1 MPPPAV
7 PPARMPLAIAAQFW
21 AWAALLRVLKHLL
34 PLRVLV
40 RLVRMGSRPS
50 RTEPKN
56 VSTILGYMG
65 ATGRFPAR
73 APANCL
79 ERSLTAYRL
88 FRAAGARP
96 ELYVG
101 VRRLPDSGT
110 LDGHVWLVLDGVVA
124 AESHDFIR
132 QFIPVLRIDAEGR
145 FESMAGMHPETR
157 DEHLRSVS

>member
-1 MPPPAV
+1 MVPPAV
-7 PPARMPLAIAAQFW
+7 PLSRTPLAVAAQFW
-21 AWAALLRVLKHLL
+21 AWAALLRLLKYLL

-40 RLVRMGSRPS
+40 RLVRMRFLPS
-50 RTEPKN
+50 RTEEK
-56 VSTILGYMG
+56 VSTILGYMA
-65 ATGRFPAR
+65 ATGRFPGR

-79 ERSLTAYRL
+79 ERSLVAYRL
-88 FRAAGARP
+88 LRAAGARP
-96 ELYVG
+96 ELHVG

>member
-1 MPPPAV
+1 MAPPAV
-7 PPARMPLAIAAQFW
+7 PLSRTPLAVAAQFW
-21 AWAALLRVLKHLL
+21 AWAALLRLLKHLL

-40 RLVRMGSRPS
+40 RLVRMRFLPS
-50 RTEPKN
+50 RTEER
-56 VSTILGYMG
+56 VSTILGYMA
-65 ATGRFPAR
+65 ATGRFPGR

-79 ERSLTAYRL
+79 ERSLVAYRL
-88 FRAAGARP
+88 LRAAGARP
-96 ELYVG
+96 ELHVG

>member
-1 MPPPAV
+1 MAPPAV
-7 PPARMPLAIAAQFW
+7 PLSRTPLVVAAQFW

-40 RLVRMGSRPS
+40 RLVRMRSLPS
-50 RTEPKN
+50 RTEEK
-56 VSTILGYMG
+56 VSTILGYMV
-65 ATGRFPAR
+65 ATGRFPGR

-79 ERSLTAYRL
+79 ERSLVAYRL
-88 FRAAGARP
+88 LGAAGARP
-96 ELYVG
+96 ELHVG